1 MGGITPLIT
10 TALPM
15 VGSVASTVRSV
26 SGSSSSSS
34 SAAAQQ
40 QAAAELEYKR
50 QQDALKAQQDAAALE
65 YQRQQDAARLLAEQQ
80 ALDRKYQEDRAAAE
94 RTAAADAAARQEQA
108 RLQAEAQ
115 AREWARQDQVR
126 QQDQELQRQKDEAAR
141 IAAEQARSREMDAY
155 RVSQDQTLAQLRAS
169 QDQAYQSQ
177 DRESQ
182 TQLAQMTAAADAE
195 EKRRVEALR
204 RAVAKSRASL
214 GSRGVSAGD
223 GSGEAILLGL
233 VKDTDGERQDAQT
246 ADQLKRQAIQQNL
259 DAIRR
264 RNLLDQAQL
273 ADRQRLEFMSK
284 YF

>member
-26 SGSSSSSS
+26 SGNSSS
-34 SAAAQQ
+34 SAAQQQASQLAAQ

-50 QQDALKAQQDAAALE
+50 QQDA
-65 YQRQQDAARLLAEQQ
+65 ARLQAEQQ
-80 ALDRKYQEDRAAAE
+80 ALERRYQEERAAAE
-94 RTAAADAAARQEQA
+94 RTAAAEAAARQEQA

-115 AREWARQDQVR
+115 AREWARQDQLR

-141 IAAEQARSREMDAY
+141 IAAEQARGREMDAY
-155 RVSQDQTLAQLRAS
+155 RASQEQTLAQLRTSHDA
-169 QDQAYQSQ
+169 AYQSQ

-195 EKRRVEALR
+195 EKRRVDALR
-204 RAVAKSRASL
+204 RTVAKTRASL
-214 GSRGVSAGD
+214 GSRGVSAAD

-233 VKDTDGERQDAQT
+233 VKDTAGERQDAQT
-246 ADQLKRQAIQQNL
+246 AEQLKRQAIQQNL

-284 YF
+284 FF